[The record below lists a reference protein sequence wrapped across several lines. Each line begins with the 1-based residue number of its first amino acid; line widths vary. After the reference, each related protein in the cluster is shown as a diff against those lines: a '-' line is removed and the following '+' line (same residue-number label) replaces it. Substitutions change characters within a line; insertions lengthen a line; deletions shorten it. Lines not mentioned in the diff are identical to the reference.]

1 MSSVA
6 SVTVTPEKVA
16 PVGRLWCPFHVTVA
30 ATIALFTFFF
40 CGRSIADP
48 DIWWHLRNAQIL
60 VQQHHWVRVDQ
71 FSYTVTGT
79 PWVNSEW
86 LSELVFYGIWKIH
99 GVAALFFG
107 YVAIVELMMIGIL
120 MLAYRASESI
130 KASAV
135 ATGVAVVFAVVNF
148 GPRTILLG
156 WACLLALMFVL
167 WKLMKDGD
175 APLWTVPLIFLLWV
189 NLHGSWLIGL
199 IVFGIV
205 VGSGFV
211 SGKWGKV
218 VAEKWTPGVRRKLM
232 VTAAAIVPVLFVN
245 PYGYKGAIY
254 PFDLAFRQKLNVSH
268 VVEWASINFHE
279 PRGKIVYGLL
289 LALFLLALSGRRQW
303 KLAEVGMVA
312 FGLYMSLTYV
322 RFLFPAAILIAPILA
337 RQMDFMPAYNRK
349 VDRSWVNVLF
359 SAALLAIIAWR
370 WPTTKILNDD
380 LAKKMPIGGTHY
392 LQTHMASGERVFNH
406 YMYGGWMIWNQPSI
420 PTFVD
425 SRTDIFEY
433 KGVLAD
439 YLDAIGL
446 KNSLAIVDRYRV
458 KYIFFP
464 SKDDPFTYFLRHTDG
479 WHVVYDDGVSC
490 VFERDQGKSQGATGA
505 S

>member
-6 SVTVTPEKVA
+6 GVTVTSEKVA
-16 PVGRLWCPFHVTVA
+16 PVGRLWCPFHVTLA
-30 ATIALFTFFF
+30 ATIALITFFF
-40 CGRSIADP
+40 CGQSIADP
-48 DIWWHLRNAQIL
+48 DIWWHLKDAQIL

-86 LSELVFYGIWKIH
+86 LSELLFYGIWKLH

-107 YVAIVELMMIGIL
+107 YVVIAELMMIGTL
-120 MLAYRASESI
+120 TLAYRASGSI

-135 ATGVAVVFAVVNF
+135 ATAWAVVLAVVNF

-167 WKLMKDGD
+167 WKLMRDGD

-199 IVFGIV
+199 IVFAIV

-211 SGKWGKV
+211 SGTWGKV
-218 VAEKWTPGVRRKLM
+218 VAEKWTPEVRRKLLI
-232 VTAAAIVPVLFVN
+232 TAGAIVPVLFVN
-245 PYGYKGAIY
+245 PYGYKEVFY
-254 PFDLAFRQKLNVSH
+254 PFDLAFRQKLNVAH
-268 VVEWASINFHE
+268 VVEWASVNFHE
-279 PRGKIVYGLL
+279 PRGKFVFALL
-289 LALFLLALSGRRQW
+289 LALLLLALAGRRQW
-303 KLAEVGMVA
+303 KLAEVGLVA

-337 RQMDFMPAYNRK
+337 RQMDFMPPYKRE
-349 VDRSWVNVLF
+349 VDRSWVNALF
-359 SAALLAIIAWR
+359 TAALLAAIAWR
-370 WPTTKILNDD
+370 WPTTKIINDD
-380 LAKKMPIGGTHY
+380 LAKKMPIGGAHY
-392 LQTHMASGERVFNH
+392 LQTHMTSGERVFNH
-406 YMYGGWMIWNQPSI
+406 YTYGGWMIWSQPSI

-439 YLDAIGL
+439 YLDAVGL
-446 KNSLAIVDRYRV
+446 KNSLAIVDRYHAR
-458 KYIFFP
+458 YIFFP
-464 SKDDPFTYFLRHTDG
+464 SKDDPFTYLIRHTEG
-479 WHVVYDDGVSC
+479 WHVIYDDGVSC
-490 VFERDQGKSQGATGA
+490 VFERNQSKS
-505 S
+505 

>member
-6 SVTVTPEKVA
+6 SVTASSEKVTPLGK
-16 PVGRLWCPFHVTVA
+16 LWCPFHVTIA

-40 CGRSIADP
+40 CGQSVADP
-48 DIWWHLRNAQIL
+48 DIWWHLRDAQIL

-71 FSYTVTGT
+71 FSYTVAGT

-86 LSELVFYGIWKIH
+86 LSELLFYGFWRMH
-99 GVAALFFG
+99 GVTSLFLG
-107 YVAIVELMMIGIL
+107 YVVIVELMMIAIL
-120 MLAYRASESI
+120 MLAYRASDSI

-135 ATGVAVVFAVVNF
+135 ATGWAVVLAVVNF

-211 SGKWGKV
+211 SGTWGKV
-218 VAEKWTPGVRRKLM
+218 VAEKWKPKVRRRLLL
-232 VTAAAIVPVLFVN
+232 TSAAIVPMLFVN
-245 PYGYKGAIY
+245 PYGYKAVFY
-254 PFDLAFRQKLNVSH
+254 PFDLAFRQKLNVAH
-268 VVEWASINFHE
+268 VVEWASVNFHE
-279 PRGKIVYGLL
+279 PRGKIVFALL
-289 LALFLLALSGRRQW
+289 LALLFLALAGRRQW
-303 KLAEVGMVA
+303 KLAEVGMAA
-312 FGLYMSLTYV
+312 FGLYMALTYV
-322 RFLFPAAILIAPILA
+322 RFLFPAAILMAPILA
-337 RQMDFMPAYNRK
+337 RQMDFMPPYKRE
-349 VDRSWVNVLF
+349 VDRSWVNALF
-359 SAALLAIIAWR
+359 SAALLVAIAWR
-370 WPTTKILNDD
+370 WPGAKIINDD
-380 LAKKMPIGGTHY
+380 LAKKMPIGGVQY

-406 YMYGGWMIWNQPSI
+406 YVYGGWMIWSQPAI
-420 PTFVD
+420 PTFID

-433 KGVLAD
+433 KGVLGD

-446 KNSLAIVDRYRV
+446 KDSLAIVDRYQA

-464 SKDDPFTYFLRHTDG
+464 SKDDPFTYLIRHTEG

-490 VFERDQGKSQGATGA
+490 VFERNQGKS
-505 S
+505 

>member
-1 MSSVA
+1 MSSIANVTA
-6 SVTVTPEKVA
+6 SSEKVTPLGK
-16 PVGRLWCPFHVTVA
+16 LWCPFHVTIA

-40 CGRSIADP
+40 CGQSIADP
-48 DIWWHLRNAQIL
+48 DIWWHMRDAQVL

-71 FSYTVTGT
+71 FSYTVAGT

-86 LSELVFYGIWKIH
+86 LSELLFYGIWKLH
-99 GVAALFFG
+99 GVTSLFFG
-107 YVAIVELMMIGIL
+107 YVVIVELLMIGIL
-120 MLAYRASESI
+120 VLAYRASDSI

-135 ATGVAVVFAVVNF
+135 ATGWAVVLAVVNF

-211 SGKWGKV
+211 SGTWGKV
-218 VAEKWTPGVRRKLM
+218 VAEKWTPGVRRKLLITS
-232 VTAAAIVPVLFVN
+232 VAIVPMLFVN
-245 PYGYKGAIY
+245 PYGYKEVFY
-254 PFDLAFRQKLNVSH
+254 PFDLAFRQKLNVAH
-268 VVEWASINFHE
+268 VVEWASVNFHE
-279 PRGKIVYGLL
+279 PRGKIVFALL
-289 LALFLLALSGRRQW
+289 LALLLLALTGRRRW
-303 KLAEVGMVA
+303 KLAEVGMA
-312 FGLYMSLTYV
+312 GFGLYMSLTYV

-337 RQMDFMPAYNRK
+337 RQMDFMPRYKRE
-349 VDRSWVNVLF
+349 VDRSWVNALF
-359 SAALLAIIAWR
+359 SAALVAAIAWR
-370 WPTTKILNDD
+370 WPSAKIINDD
-380 LAKKMPIGGTHY
+380 LAKKMPIGGVQY
-392 LQTHMASGERVFNH
+392 LQTHMRSDERVFNH
-406 YMYGGWMIWNQPSI
+406 YVYGGWMIWSQPSI
-420 PTFVD
+420 PTFID

-433 KGVLAD
+433 KGVLGD

-446 KNSLAIVDRYRV
+446 KNSLEIVDRYHAN
-458 KYIFFP
+458 YILFP
-464 SKDDPFTYFLRHTDG
+464 SKDDPFTYLIRHTGG

-490 VFERDQGKSQGATGA
+490 VFERNQSKG
-505 S
+505 

>member
-6 SVTVTPEKVA
+6 SVSVA
-16 PVGRLWCPFHVTVA
+16 TEMEVPAGRIWFPFHITIA

-40 CGRSIADP
+40 CGQSIADP
-48 DIWWHLRNAQIL
+48 DIWWHLKDAQIL
-60 VQQHHWVRVDQ
+60 VQQHHWVRFDQ

-86 LSELVFYGIWKIH
+86 LSELTFYGIWRLGGIP
-99 GVAALFFG
+99 ALFFG
-107 YVAIVELMMIGIL
+107 YVVLVEALMVGIL
-120 MLAYRASESI
+120 TLAYRASDSI
-130 KASAV
+130 KASGV
-135 ATGVAVVFAVVNF
+135 ATGVAVMLAVVNF

-156 WACLLALMFVL
+156 WGCLLLLMFVL
-167 WKLMKDGD
+167 WKLMRTGD

-199 IVFGIV
+199 LVFGIV

-211 SGKWGKV
+211 SGTWGKV
-218 VAEKWTPGVRRKLM
+218 VAEKWTQVQRRKLLI
-232 VTAAAIVPVLFVN
+232 TAAAIVPMLFVN
-245 PYGYKGAIY
+245 PYGYKEVIY
-254 PFDLAFRQKLNVSH
+254 PFDLAFRQKLNVAH
-268 VVEWASINFHE
+268 VVEWASINFHD
-279 PRGKIVYGLL
+279 PRGKIVCGLL
-289 LALFLLALSGRRQW
+289 LGLFLLALAGKRQW
-303 KLAEVGMVA
+303 KLAEVGLVA
-312 FGLYMSLTYV
+312 FSLYLSLTYV

-337 RQMDFMPAYNRK
+337 RQMDFVPAYDRK
-349 VDRSWVNVLF
+349 ADKWWVNAIF
-359 SAALLAIIAWR
+359 CAALLTVIIFR
-370 WPTTKILNDD
+370 WPATKVINDD
-380 LAKKMPIGGTHY
+380 LAKKMPLGGVKY
-392 LQTHMASGERVFNH
+392 LQAHVGRGDRVFNH
-406 YMYGGWMIWNQPSI
+406 YMYGGWMIWSQPSI

-446 KNSLAIVDRYRV
+446 KNSLAIVDKYHA

-464 SKDDPFTYFLRHTDG
+464 AKDDPFTYFIRHTTG

-490 VFERDQGKSQGATGA
+490 IFERDGRPS
-505 S
+505 

>member
-6 SVTVTPEKVA
+6 SVTASSEKVTPLGK
-16 PVGRLWCPFHVTVA
+16 LWCPFHVTIA

-40 CGRSIADP
+40 CGQSIADP
-48 DIWWHLRNAQIL
+48 DIWWHLRDAQIL

-71 FSYTVTGT
+71 FSYTVAGT

-86 LSELVFYGIWKIH
+86 LSELLFYGLWKLH
-99 GVAALFFG
+99 GVTSLFFG
-107 YVAIVELMMIGIL
+107 YVVIVELLMIGIL
-120 MLAYRASESI
+120 VLAYRASDSI

-135 ATGVAVVFAVVNF
+135 ATGWAVVLAVVNF

-211 SGKWGKV
+211 SGTWGKV
-218 VAEKWTPGVRRKLM
+218 VAEKWTPATRRRLLI
-232 VTAAAIVPVLFVN
+232 TSGAIVPMLFVN
-245 PYGYKGAIY
+245 PYGYKEVFY
-254 PFDLAFRQKLNVSH
+254 PFDLAFRQKLNVAH
-268 VVEWASINFHE
+268 VVEWASVNFHE
-279 PRGKIVYGLL
+279 PRGKIVFALL
-289 LALFLLALSGRRQW
+289 LALLLLALAGRRQW
-303 KLAEVGMVA
+303 KLAEVGMA
-312 FGLYMSLTYV
+312 GFGLYMSLTYV

-337 RQMDFMPAYNRK
+337 RQMDFMPPYKRE
-349 VDRSWVNVLF
+349 VDRSWLNALF
-359 SAALLAIIAWR
+359 SAALLAAIAWR
-370 WPTTKILNDD
+370 WPSAKIINDD
-380 LAKKMPIGGTHY
+380 LAKKMPIGGVQY
-392 LQTHMASGERVFNH
+392 LQTHMGSGERVFNH
-406 YMYGGWMIWNQPSI
+406 YVYGGWMIWSQPPI

-446 KNSLAIVDRYRV
+446 KNSLAIVDRYHAN
-458 KYIFFP
+458 YIFFP
-464 SKDDPFTYFLRHTDG
+464 SKDDPFTYLIRHIEG

-490 VFERDQGKSQGATGA
+490 VFERNQK
-505 S
+505 

>member
-6 SVTVTPEKVA
+6 SVTVSSDKAV
-16 PVGRLWCPFHVTVA
+16 PVGRLWCPFHL
-30 ATIALFTFFF
+30 TIAAAIALITFFF
-40 CGRSIADP
+40 CGQSVADP

-71 FSYTVTGT
+71 FSWTVVGT

-86 LSELVFYGIWKIH
+86 LSELLFYGIWKLY
-99 GVAALFFG
+99 GVAALYFG
-107 YVAIVELMMIGIL
+107 YVVIVELMMIGIL
-120 MLAYRASESI
+120 ALSYRASESI

-135 ATGVAVVFAVVNF
+135 VTAWAVVLAVVNF

-167 WKLMKDGD
+167 WKLMKDGE

-205 VGSGFV
+205 VASGFV
-211 SGKWGKV
+211 SGTWGKV
-218 VAEKWTPGVRRKLM
+218 VAEEWSPAMRRKLLL
-232 VTAAAIVPVLFVN
+232 TAGAIVPVLFVN
-245 PYGYKGAIY
+245 PYGYKGVFY
-254 PFDLAFRQKLNVSH
+254 PFDLAYRQKLNVSH
-268 VVEWASINFHE
+268 VVEWASVNFHE
-279 PRGKIVYGLL
+279 PRGKVVFALLLAVLL
-289 LALFLLALSGRRQW
+289 LALAGRKQW
-303 KLAEVGMVA
+303 KLAEVGMVI

-349 VDRSWVNVLF
+349 VDKSWVNALF
-359 SAALLAIIAWR
+359 STALLAVIVWR
-370 WPTTKILNDD
+370 WPAMKTLNDD
-380 LAKKMPIGGTHY
+380 LAKKMPIGGMRY
-392 LQTHMASGERVFNH
+392 LQAHVGAGERVFNH
-406 YMYGGWMIWNQPSI
+406 YTYGGWMIWNQPSI

-446 KNSLAIVDRYRV
+446 KNSLAIVDRYHA

-464 SKDDPFTYFLRHTDG
+464 SKDDPFTYLIRHTTG
-479 WHVVYDDGVSC
+479 WHVLYDDGVSC
-490 VFERDQGKSQGATGA
+490 VFERDQK
-505 S
+505 